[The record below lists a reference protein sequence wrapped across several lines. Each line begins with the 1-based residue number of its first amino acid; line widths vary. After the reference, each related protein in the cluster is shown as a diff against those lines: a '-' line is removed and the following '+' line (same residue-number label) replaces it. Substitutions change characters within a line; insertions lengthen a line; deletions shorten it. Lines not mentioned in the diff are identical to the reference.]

1 MGFHH
6 CPPSNALCPPP
17 TLVDAKRLPA
27 PLAAVKR
34 PHSCSLGFCAVF
46 FTRRT
51 ALCPCAPLPAPFLS
65 ISYPSD
71 SQFRNS
77 FLQHISTPLVLCPG
91 LLLLCGSQSPEPPF
105 NSTKY
110 MGSVCLFSSPLD
122 CKLHEGWA
130 CLARN
135 VHNWLCR
142 KSNWN
147 TLYMKSPSHVL
158 VFLTQLCSARAPS
171 SWLPSSALC

>member
-1 MGFHH
+1 MGRGG
-6 CPPSNALCPPP
+6 CGVPPLPTHQCFVPPP
-17 TLVDAKRLPA
+17 NLVDAKHLPA

-46 FTRRT
+46 STRRT

-77 FLQHISTPLVLCPG
+77 FLQHISTRPVLCPG

-105 NSTKY
+105 NRAKY
-110 MGSVCLFSSPLD
+110 TGSVCLFSSPLD

-130 CLARN
+130 CLASKL
-135 VHNWLCR
+135 HDR

-147 TLYMKSPSHVL
+147 T
-158 VFLTQLCSARAPS
+158 S
-171 SWLPSSALC
+171 SV